1 MTSTVSILRR
11 AQKEWQ
17 RLPQEDYARVREARR
32 AFAPNP
38 RPAGCRALT
47 GRAGWRI
54 RVGDDRV
61 IYEIDAAQP
70 TVTMLHV
77 GHRRDISRCVVVH
90 NLGGVLHASLE
101 SARGCRRLDAMRR
114 GLLQAMQH
122 ADLVDIGRRG
132 ASELRDAI
140 GVSLPIGSHYV

>member
-11 AQKEWQ
+11 AQKAWQ

-38 RPAGCRALT
+38 RPAGCLALT

-77 GHRRDISRCVVVH
+77 DYRRDV
-90 NLGGVLHASLE
+90 
-101 SARGCRRLDAMRR
+101 
-114 GLLQAMQH
+114 
-122 ADLVDIGRRG
+122 
-132 ASELRDAI
+132 
-140 GVSLPIGSHYV
+140 